1 MLVQRYRPFTSL
13 LALCK
18 KTPHPL
24 PPNTH
29 THTIKKSRSFTSL
42 PTVCKNRTTPQPH
55 SDTNNAEIHVQTLQK
70 SSNSIRGSITTHVN
84 VKINTNQFFVEKRY
98 QFNIHHPSSYPVSC
112 SSDITTSVKIQC
124 FISLSV
130 PFFFIQ

>member
-1 MLVQRYRPFTSL
+1 MQRYRPFTSL

-18 KTPHPL
+18 KTPL

-29 THTIKKSRSFTSL
+29 TQYRNPDPSQVSQLS
-42 PTVCKNRTTPQPH
+42 VRTEPH
-55 SDTNNAEIHVQTLQK
+55 QSHPDTNNAEIHVQTLQK
-70 SSNSIRGSITTHVN
+70 SSNSVRGSITTHVN
-84 VKINTNQFFVEKRY
+84 VEINTNQFFVKKRN

-124 FISLSV
+124 FIGLSV

>member
-1 MLVQRYRPFTSL
+1 MQRYRPFTSL

-18 KTPHPL
+18 KTPPL

-29 THTIKKSRSFTSL
+29 THTIQRSKSFTSL
-42 PTVCKNRTTPQPH
+42 PTVCKNRPTP
-55 SDTNNAEIHVQTLQK
+55 NNAEIHVQTLQK

-84 VKINTNQFFVEKRY
+84 VEINTNQFFVEKRY
-98 QFNIHHPSSYPVSC
+98 QLNIHHPSSYPVSC

-124 FISLSV
+124 FIGLSV